1 MKNFCKT
8 HENTIYIVLYT
19 LCNLILMGIFVWCT
33 TPLMLYPLA
42 VLWFGGFAIH
52 ALLMARKHLT
62 ESPNEKVKKMLD
74 DIVWKLQHE
83 PTCVLRL
90 SFENIKM
97 RNAFYQ
103 LMVDPEDG
111 FLQDMYEMAADR
123 AGVHL
128 KEKPRFT
135 SNWLGIEDPEDN
147 GENEGIIHNQ
157 GKNPNETEKT

>member
-1 MKNFCKT
+1 MKNFYKT
-8 HENTIYIVLYT
+8 HENTIYIVLYA

-123 AGVHL
+123 APCPFFIFNSNLIPIFFFFIPENFLPFYCIFANDYILL
-128 KEKPRFT
+128 K
-135 SNWLGIEDPEDN
+135 
-147 GENEGIIHNQ
+147 IIIVD
-157 GKNPNETEKT
+157 